1 MATAMINDTGVRGFL
16 KWLRAEQPGLYKKIA
31 PAIAEQVPAAFD
43 DYHAGGWR
51 VAGLGQSDALVA
63 LSVDPGL
70 VAAPTVD
77 VSDAAN
83 SGGTS
88 SSVTSWI
95 SSIVQGVSSLYLTKK
110 QADIQQ
116 QVVNTQLQ
124 RAAAGL
130 PPLPTSLAN
139 LGVPQ
144 VSVGL
149 SSGTG
154 TGIAIAVGGALLLGA
169 IGLFSGK
176 RRSRR

>member
-1 MATAMINDTGVRGFL
+1 MSTPNITDTGVRGFL
-16 KWLRAEQPGLYKKIA
+16 KWFRAEQPGLYKKVA
-31 PAIAEQVPAAFD
+31 AKVSDQVPRAFS
-43 DYHAGGWR
+43 DYHLGGWR
-51 VAGLGQSDALVA
+51 IAGLGQSDALTA
-63 LSVDPGL
+63 LSVDPSL
-70 VAAPTVD
+70 VSLPMID

-83 SGGTS
+83 AGVGS
-88 SSVTSWI
+88 SSITDTI
-95 SSIVQGVSSLYLTKK
+95 SNIVKGISSLYLTKK

-130 PPLPTSLAN
+130 PPLPQSLAN

-169 IGLFSGK
+169 LGLFSG